1 MVIALV
7 VAASINIDANPVDFA
22 EGIPNLAIVLDEM
35 TQVDAELFGTAFL
48 SMFETV
54 QMAFI
59 GTVVGVA
66 IALPLSM
73 FAARNLN
80 SKWVYAPIRA
90 LLAAIRT
97 FPSIL
102 WAILFVIMVVS

>member
-1 MVIALV
+1 M
-7 VAASINIDANPVDFA
+7 AASFNVGVDPVDFV
-22 EGIPNLAIVLDEM
+22 EGIPNLAII
-35 TQVDAELFGTAFL
+35 AEELTEVEPKLFDTAL
-48 SMFETV
+48 SSMFETI

-80 SKWVYAPIRA
+80 SKWVYAPVRA
-90 LLAAIRT
+90 ILAAIRT
-97 FPSIL
+97 FPSICGQFYL
-102 WAILFVIMVVS
+102 

>member
-1 MVIALV
+1 MTPKNNILIGIIVALV
-7 VAASINIDANPVDFA
+7 VVASYNVDANPVDFVQ
-22 EGIPNLAIVLDEM
+22 GLPNIAIVVEEM
-35 TQVDAELFGTAFL
+35 LVVEPKYVPTAL
-48 SMFETV
+48 WAMFETV

-59 GTVVGVA
+59 GTIVGVA

-73 FAARNLN
+73 LAARNLN
-80 SKWVYAPIRA
+80 SKYVYAPIRA

-102 WAILFVIMVVS
+102 